1 MNEHRMDRE
10 FSDYKKIG
18 LHLNQLVGSSS
29 SIGARRVRNVCVAF
43 RSASELNNRP
53 GYTLL
58 PFFFEHDT
66 LLFYGVHITYKNR
79 YIMTSF
85 LRKISCMKLQVLER
99 AGSSRA

>member
-58 PFFFEHDT
+58 
-66 LLFYGVHITYKNR
+66 FYGVHITYKNR